1 VRIGAFGYG
10 RSMKA
15 LLLAVLCALTLLLP
29 VAAAEARSSASQD
42 KGRVTVDVQ
51 IKRFAV
57 VDRKIVA
64 RGVLT
69 SRVEGAG
76 QSQAARKRVTLG
88 VVAQR
93 GRCHVLTLNL
103 DDLRLDLL
111 GLRVDLSEVNL
122 RIFAVRRGDG
132 SGVLGRLFCAL
143 SRSTI
148 RLGRG
153 SSTAQAQK
161 VVASLNTRLKHKPM
175 RALRASATL
184 ASNEGAQAAQAAPS
198 CRVLNLILGP
208 LDLNLLGLVV
218 ELFGPNRNAPITLT
232 ITSFPG
238 QGVLG
243 DLFCNLSGG
252 PQP

>member
-1 VRIGAFGYG
+1 
-10 RSMKA
+10 MKGLILAVVCALA
-15 LLLAVLCALTLLLP
+15 LLAP
-29 VAAAEARSSASQD
+29 AAANAASSSASD
-42 KGRVTVDVQ
+42 RGKVTVDVQ

-57 VDRKIVA
+57 ADRKIVA

-76 QSQAARKRVTLG
+76 ETSAARKAVTFA
-88 VVAQR
+88 VQAQA
-93 GRCHVLTLNL
+93 GRCHVLTLTL
-103 DDLRLDLL
+103 DDLQLDLL

-122 RIFAVRRGDG
+122 RIYAVRRGEG

-148 RLGRG
+148 RLARG
-153 SSTAQAQK
+153 ASAADAKQ
-161 VVASLNTRLKHKPM
+161 VVRTLNSRLEDKPM
-175 RALRASATL
+175 RAFRASAVL
-184 ASNEGAQAAQAAPS
+184 AADGAQAAQTAPS

-218 ELFGPNRNAPITLT
+218 ELYGENRQSPITLT

-243 DLFCNLSGG
+243 DLFCSLSGG
-252 PQP
+252 PR

>member
-1 VRIGAFGYG
+1 MRARLLVL
-10 RSMKA
+10 A
-15 LLLAVLCALTLLLP
+15 LLLMGTLLVP
-29 VAAAEARSSASQD
+29 SGAAAAERD
-42 KGRVTVDVQ
+42 GRVTVDVQ

-57 VDRKIVA
+57 DGRRVVA

-76 QSQAARKRVTLG
+76 ESQVARRNVTLG

-93 GRCHVLTLNL
+93 GRCHVLTLTL
-103 DDLRLDLL
+103 DDLQLDLL

-122 RIFAVRRGDG
+122 RIYAVRRGEG
-132 SGVLGRLFCAL
+132 SGILGRLFCAL

-153 SSTAQAQK
+153 ASAAEAQK
-161 VVASLNTRLKHKPM
+161 VVRALNTRLKDKPM
-175 RALRASATL
+175 RAFRATATL
-184 ASNEGAQAAQAAPS
+184 SDDGARAAQTAPS

-218 ELFGPNRNAPITLT
+218 ELYGENRRSPITLT

-243 DLFCNLSGG
+243 DLFCSLSGG

>member
-1 VRIGAFGYG
+1 
-10 RSMKA
+10 MKGFILAVVCALA
-15 LLLAVLCALTLLLP
+15 LLAP
-29 VAAAEARSSASQD
+29 AAANAASSSSSD
-42 KGRVTVDVQ
+42 SGKVTVDVQ

-57 VDRKIVA
+57 ADRKIVA

-76 QSQAARKRVTLG
+76 QAQAARKNVTFA
-88 VVAQR
+88 VQAQA
-93 GRCHVLTLNL
+93 GRCHVLTLTL
-103 DDLRLDLL
+103 DDLQLDLL

-122 RIFAVRRGDG
+122 RIYAVRRGEG
-132 SGVLGRLFCAL
+132 SGILGRLFCAL
-143 SRSTI
+143 SRSTV

-153 SSTAQAQK
+153 ASVAEAQK
-161 VVASLNTRLKHKPM
+161 VVRSLNTRLEDRPM
-175 RALRASATL
+175 RAMRATATL
-184 ASNEGAQAAQAAPS
+184 ASNDGAQASQTAPS

-218 ELFGPNRNAPITLT
+218 ELYGENRRSPITLS

-243 DLFCNLSGG
+243 DLFCSLSGG

>member
-1 VRIGAFGYG
+1 MRARLLVL
-10 RSMKA
+10 A
-15 LLLAVLCALTLLLP
+15 LLGLLALLAP
-29 VAAAEARSSASQD
+29 AAAEARAKSAARGD
-42 KGRVTVDVQ
+42 GTVTVDVK

-57 VDRKIVA
+57 MGRKVVA

-69 SRVEGAG
+69 SRVQGAG
-76 QSQAARKRVTLG
+76 ESEAARKRVTFA
-88 VVAQR
+88 VAAQR

-103 DDLRLDLL
+103 DDLQLDLL

-122 RIFAVRRGDG
+122 LIRAIPRGEG

-143 SRSTI
+143 SRSTL

-153 SSTAQAQK
+153 SSAAQAEK

-175 RALRASATL
+175 RALRATAHL
-184 ASNEGAQAAQAAPS
+184 ASSGEAQAAQAAPS

-218 ELFGPNRNAPITLT
+218 ELFGPNRNAPVTLT

-243 DLFCNLSGG
+243 DLFCSLSGG

>member
-1 VRIGAFGYG
+1 
-10 RSMKA
+10 MKG
-15 LLLAVLCALTLLLP
+15 LLLAVLSALALLVP
-29 VAAAEARSSASQD
+29 VAAADAATASRD
-42 KGRVTVDVQ
+42 KGKVTVDVQ

-76 QSQAARKRVTLG
+76 QSQAAKKRVTLA

-103 DDLRLDLL
+103 DDLQLDLL

-122 RIFAVRRGDG
+122 RIFAVPRGEG

-153 SSTAQAQK
+153 SSAAQAHQ

-175 RALRASATL
+175 RALRATAHL
-184 ASNEGAQAAQAAPS
+184 ASSGDAQAAQAAPS

-218 ELFGPNRNAPITLT
+218 ELYGPNRNAPVTLT

-243 DLFCNLSGG
+243 DLFCSLSGG
-252 PQP
+252 PRP

>member
-1 VRIGAFGYG
+1 
-10 RSMKA
+10 MKGLILAVVCALA
-15 LLLAVLCALTLLLP
+15 LLAP
-29 VAAAEARSSASQD
+29 AAANAASSAQSD
-42 KGRVTVDVQ
+42 RGKVTVDVQ

-57 VDRKIVA
+57 ADRKIVA

-69 SRVEGAG
+69 SRVVGAG
-76 QSQAARKRVTLG
+76 ESQAARKRVTFA
-88 VVAQR
+88 VDAQR
-93 GRCHVLTLNL
+93 GRCQVLTLTL
-103 DDLRLDLL
+103 EDLQLDLL

-122 RIFAVRRGDG
+122 RIYAIPRGEG

-153 SSTAQAQK
+153 AGAAQAQK
-161 VVASLNTRLKHKPM
+161 VVRSLNTRLKDKPM
-175 RALRASATL
+175 RAFRASATL
-184 ASNEGAQAAQAAPS
+184 ASDGAQAAQAAPS

-218 ELFGPNRNAPITLT
+218 ELYGENRRSPITLT

-243 DLFCNLSGG
+243 DLFCSLSGG
-252 PQP
+252 PR

>member
-1 VRIGAFGYG
+1 MRARMLVL
-10 RSMKA
+10 A
-15 LLLAVLCALTLLLP
+15 LLALAAL
-29 VAAAEARSSASQD
+29 AAPTAAQAETQGEG
-42 KGRVTVDVQ
+42 KVTVDVK

-57 VDRKIVA
+57 VGREIVA

-69 SRVEGAG
+69 STVEGAG
-76 QSQAARKRVTLG
+76 ESQAARKRVTFA
-88 VVAQR
+88 VSAQR
-93 GRCHVLTLNL
+93 GRCHVLTLTL
-103 DDLRLDLL
+103 DDLQLDLL

-122 RIFAVRRGDG
+122 LIYAIPRGEG
-132 SGVLGRLFCAL
+132 SGVLGRLFCSL

-153 SSTAQAQK
+153 AGAAQAQK
-161 VVASLNTRLKHKPM
+161 VVRSLNTRLEDRPM
-175 RALRASATL
+175 RAFRATAHLSADEN
-184 ASNEGAQAAQAAPS
+184 ASAAQAVPS

-218 ELFGPNRNAPITLT
+218 ELFGPNRNAPVTLT

-243 DLFCNLSGG
+243 DLFCSLSGG
-252 PQP
+252 PR

>member
-1 VRIGAFGYG
+1 
-10 RSMKA
+10 MLA
-15 LLLAVLCALTLLLP
+15 LLAP
-29 VAAAEARSSASQD
+29 AAAEARGKAAARD
-42 KGRVTVDVQ
+42 HGKVTVDVQ
-51 IKRFAV
+51 IKRFALSG
-57 VDRKIVA
+57 RKIVA

-69 SRVEGAG
+69 SKVQGAG
-76 QSQAARKRVTLG
+76 ESQTAKKAVTFAVAAAK
-88 VVAQR
+88 

-103 DDLRLDLL
+103 KDLQLDLL

-122 RIFAVRRGDG
+122 LLYAVPRGDG

-148 RLGRG
+148 RLGR
-153 SSTAQAQK
+153 SASAAAADRELALQRK
-161 VVASLNTRLKHKPM
+161 IVRSLNTRVKNKPM
-175 RALRASATL
+175 RAFRATAHL
-184 ASNEGAQAAQAAPS
+184 AAENGASAAQAAPS

-218 ELFGPNRNAPITLT
+218 ELYGPNRNQPVTLA

-243 DLFCNLSGG
+243 DLFCSLSGG

>member
-1 VRIGAFGYG
+1 
-10 RSMKA
+10 MKG
-15 LLLAVLCALTLLLP
+15 LILAVLCALALLVP
-29 VAAAEARSSASQD
+29 VTAASAAEGSRD
-42 KGRVTVDVQ
+42 RGKVTVDVQ

-57 VDRKIVA
+57 ADRKIVA

-76 QSQAARKRVTLG
+76 ESQASRKRVTFA
-88 VVAQR
+88 VDAQR
-93 GRCHVLTLNL
+93 GRCHVLTLTL
-103 DDLRLDLL
+103 DDLQLDLL

-122 RIFAVRRGDG
+122 LIYAIPRGNG
-132 SGVLGRLFCAL
+132 SGVLGRLFCSL

-153 SSTAQAQK
+153 AGTARAQK
-161 VVASLNTRLKHKPM
+161 VVASLNTRLKDRPM
-175 RALRASATL
+175 RAFRATARL
-184 ASNEGAQAAQAAPS
+184 AAQDGAQAAQAAPS

-218 ELFGPNRNAPITLT
+218 ELFGPNRNAPVTLT

-243 DLFCNLSGG
+243 DLFCSLSGG

>member
-1 VRIGAFGYG
+1 MLVL
-10 RSMKA
+10 A
-15 LLLAVLCALTLLLP
+15 LLGLVALVAP
-29 VAAAEARSSASQD
+29 AAAEARAKAAARD
-42 KGRVTVDVQ
+42 GKVTVDVQ

-57 VDRKIVA
+57 DGRNIVA

-76 QSQAARKRVTLG
+76 EAQAARKRVTFA
-88 VVAQR
+88 VTAQR
-93 GRCHVLTLNL
+93 GRCHVLTLTL
-103 DDLRLDLL
+103 DDLQLDLL

-122 RIFAVRRGDG
+122 LIYAIPRGEG
-132 SGVLGRLFCAL
+132 SGVLGRLFCSL

-153 SSTAQAQK
+153 AGAAQAQK
-161 VVASLNTRLKHKPM
+161 VVRSLNTRLRDKPM
-175 RALRASATL
+175 RAFRATAHLSADEN
-184 ASNEGAQAAQAAPS
+184 ASAAQAVPS

-218 ELFGPNRNAPITLT
+218 ELFGPNRNAPVTLT

-243 DLFCNLSGG
+243 DLFCSLSGG
-252 PQP
+252 PR

>member
-1 VRIGAFGYG
+1 MRARLLVL
-10 RSMKA
+10 A
-15 LLLAVLCALTLLLP
+15 LLGLLALLAP
-29 VAAAEARSSASQD
+29 AAAEARAKSAARGD
-42 KGRVTVDVQ
+42 GTVTVDVK

-57 VDRKIVA
+57 MGRKVVA

-69 SRVEGAG
+69 SRVQGAG
-76 QSQAARKRVTLG
+76 ESQAARKRVTFA
-88 VVAQR
+88 VDAQR

-103 DDLRLDLL
+103 DDLQLDLL
-111 GLRVDLSEVNL
+111 GLRVALSEVNL
-122 RIFAVRRGDG
+122 LIRAIPRGEG

-143 SRSTI
+143 SRTTI

-153 SSTAQAQK
+153 SSAAQAQK
-161 VVASLNTRLKHKPM
+161 IVASLNTRIKHKPM
-175 RALRASATL
+175 RASRATARL
-184 ASNEGAQAAQAAPS
+184 AASGDAQAAQAAPS

-218 ELFGPNRNAPITLT
+218 ELFGPNRNAPVTLT

-243 DLFCNLSGG
+243 DLFCSLSGG

>member
-1 VRIGAFGYG
+1 
-10 RSMKA
+10 MKG
-15 LLLAVLCALTLLLP
+15 LILAVLCALALLVP
-29 VAAAEARSSASQD
+29 VAAADAATSSSRDQ
-42 KGRVTVDVQ
+42 GRVTVGVQ

-57 VDRKIVA
+57 ADRKIVA
-64 RGVLT
+64 HGILT

-76 QSQAARKRVTLG
+76 ESKAARKRVTMA
-88 VVAQR
+88 VAAQR
-93 GRCHVLTLNL
+93 GRCHVLTLTL
-103 DDLRLDLL
+103 DDLQLDLL

-122 RIFAVRRGDG
+122 RIFAVRRGEG

-153 SSTAQAQK
+153 ATAADAKQL
-161 VVASLNTRLKHKPM
+161 VAKLNTRLEKRPM
-175 RALRASATL
+175 RVMRASAVVAADDGS
-184 ASNEGAQAAQAAPS
+184 ASAAQAAPS
-198 CRVLNLILGP
+198 CRVLNLIVGP

-218 ELFGPNRNAPITLT
+218 ELYGPNRRAPVTLT

-243 DLFCNLSGG
+243 DLFCSLSGG
-252 PQP
+252 PQ